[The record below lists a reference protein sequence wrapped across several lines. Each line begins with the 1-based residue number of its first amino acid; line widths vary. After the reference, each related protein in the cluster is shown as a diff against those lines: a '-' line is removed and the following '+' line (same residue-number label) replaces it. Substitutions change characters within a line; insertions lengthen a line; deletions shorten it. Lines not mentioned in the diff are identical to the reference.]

1 MLAGKPSTFD
11 ASTRLYLSLVG
22 VPVPAPNDDW
32 PALIRMVAKEGGSAE
47 VIRGLELAARQPPM
61 APDGYEG
68 QWWTAADQ
76 RRAEA
81 LAADWRQTAAEQQNE
96 GAAA

>member
-61 APDGYEG
+61 APDGCEG
-68 QWWTAADQ
+68 RWWTPADQ
-76 RRAEA
+76 RRAETI
-81 LAADWRQTAAEQQNE
+81 AATWRQSAQQSKDE
-96 GAAA
+96 AAA